1 MDINHGTSSLN
12 AFPKASPRV
21 AIMLAAFNG
30 MQWLPEQLDSILKQ
44 ADVSVTVFVSVDQ
57 STDGTE
63 AWVDHMADQND
74 QIRVLPHGKVFGGAA
89 PNFFRLIGEIDFSDF
104 DFVSL
109 ADQDD
114 LWLPNKLSRAIE
126 LLKHEQAQ
134 AYSSNVVAFWS
145 NGKKAFINKSQ
156 NQVRWDFLFEAA
168 GPGCTYVFTQF
179 FAQYLQRKIL
189 MHQNLVQKIGLHD
202 WFIYA
207 LARATQN
214 KWVIDDEAFMLY
226 RQHEK
231 NQVGTNIG
239 VKALVHR
246 AQKVLSGWAFEQ
258 SRIIAKA
265 IDLQASD
272 FIRFSL
278 NGSRLGY
285 FWLGCNA
292 WRCRRKTQ
300 DQIIFAMM
308 CFYLAVV
315 GQKQS

>member
-1 MDINHGTSSLN
+1 MDMNQSASPLN
-12 AFPKASPRV
+12 AFPQAGPKV
-21 AIMLAAFNG
+21 AVLMAAFNG
-30 MQWLPEQLDSILKQ
+30 MQWLPDQLESILKQ
-44 ADVSVTVFVSVDQ
+44 DHVSVTVFISVDQ

-63 AWVDHMADQND
+63 AWVDGIADQND
-74 QIRVLPHGKVFGGAA
+74 RIRVLPHGKVFGGAA
-89 PNFFRLIGEIDFSDF
+89 PNFFRLIVEIDFSDF

-126 LLKHEQAQ
+126 VLKHEQAQ

-156 NQVRWDFLFEAA
+156 TQVRWDFLFEAA
-168 GPGCTYVFTQF
+168 GPGCTYVFTQH
-179 FAQYLQRKIL
+179 FARALQSQIL
-189 MHQNLVQKIGLHD
+189 AQQSLAKKIGLHD

-207 LARATQN
+207 FARASQA
-214 KWVIDDEAFMLY
+214 KWVIDDEALMLY

-231 NQVGTNIG
+231 NQVGTNKG
-239 VKALVHR
+239 LKALIHR
-246 AQKVLSGWAFEQ
+246 AQKVTSGWAFEQ
-258 SRIIAKA
+258 SRTIAKA
-265 IDLQASD
+265 VGLQKSSS
-272 FIRFSL
+272 IRFGL

-300 DQIIFAMM
+300 DQIIFALI
-308 CFYLAVV
+308 CFYLTLV